1 MQNNPHQPQCLHT
14 LHVGRFTMR
23 AEAFSVQDYILVFL
37 ICQSLSV
44 LEVLKSCLTL
54 CDPMDCSLP
63 VSSVRGILQGCHF
76 LFQGIFPIQGPNPCP
91 LHQQVNSLPPEDY
104 LLKTKK
110 SWTHETDVRGGHRT
124 LKLLGTESTPVILVK
139 CPGLGTSTCD
149 KYALHIGSHASLTY
163 ILLYNI
169 WRPGGLPFSES

>member
-23 AEAFSVQDYILVFL
+23 AEAFSVQDYLLVFL

-91 LHQQVNSLPPEDY
+91 LHQQVNSLPLEDY

-124 LKLLGTESTPVILVK
+124 TLTSFWEQNQLLLFWWNVLVWEPVLVISML
-139 CPGLGTSTCD
+139 CT
-149 KYALHIGSHASLTY
+149 
-163 ILLYNI
+163 
-169 WRPGGLPFSES
+169 